1 MTPRI
6 FMIALRILF
15 HYVTTI
21 APPTKNDGKNYL
33 FLVGSEVVTAVI
45 VKGTV
50 GLYNPEGHTR
60 L

>member
-6 FMIALRILF
+6 FMIALRIF
-15 HYVTTI
+15 FYYIITM
-21 APPTKNDGKNYL
+21 ARPTKDDGKNYL
-33 FLVGSEVVTAVI
+33 FLVGFEVVTAVI

-50 GLYNPEGHTR
+50 GLYNPEDHTH